1 MNGVKRDI
9 SDARL
14 MATVSNTN
22 THLSE
27 GTAEGWRQSTED
39 EALYDCHVTAVITKN
54 LKAVSSLIIETS
66 GNHYRP
72 DIKCPWTH
80 CN

>member
-1 MNGVKRDI
+1 MNGVKRDV
-9 SDARL
+9 SDASL
-14 MATVSNTN
+14 MTTFSN

-39 EALYDCHVTAVITKN
+39 EALYDCHVTAVMTEN
-54 LKAVSSLIIETS
+54 LQAVSSLIKETN